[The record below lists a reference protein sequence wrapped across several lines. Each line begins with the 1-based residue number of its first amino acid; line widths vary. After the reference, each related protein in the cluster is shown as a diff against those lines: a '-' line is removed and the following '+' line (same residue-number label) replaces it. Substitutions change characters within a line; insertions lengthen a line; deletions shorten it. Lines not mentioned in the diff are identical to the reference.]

1 MISPRVFL
9 VMNDD
14 TLLSPWYHEPLKFDD
29 VLAASLLL
37 VFGVFFIFLYSVV
50 AYVMLKC
57 DKEIV
62 GFRYLV
68 SASIA
73 DILLLFNYCI
83 WPALTIFFK
92 SEIIPR
98 WSRHWVQFYLD
109 FVWFSMCY
117 HYVIIAWS
125 RFGAIKYS
133 LRFR

>member
-1 MISPRVFL
+1 MIQPRVFL

-14 TLLSPWYHEPLKFDD
+14 QPLSPWYFEPLTLEDI
-29 VLAASLLL
+29 LAAGILI
-37 VFGVFFIFLYSVV
+37 VFGVFFICLYSIV

-62 GFRYLV
+62 GFRFLF

-73 DILLLFNYCI
+73 DILLLFNYTI
-83 WPALTIFFK
+83 WPGLTILFK

-109 FVWFSMCY
+109 WVWFSM
-117 HYVIIAWS
+117 
-125 RFGAIKYS
+125 
-133 LRFR
+133 